1 MSSILELYQEIL
13 FTESMLKEILDGI
26 TGISEVDQGYINS
39 NASEFKRL
47 EQDKIKLFDSLGEN
61 ACRMLSIGIVMDE
74 LVKLGFHRD
83 SCNITTDDGAEIG
96 IDCFISN
103 QKLKVY
109 DDGID
114 ETILGFVYIVFKFEV
129 CEMYYQRNENDDL
142 RWLDNYKPEDLLD
155 KVKELLK

>member
-61 ACRMLSIGIVMDE
+61 ARKMLDIGIVMDE
-74 LVKLGFHRD
+74 LVELGFSRFGL
-83 SCNITTDDGAEIG
+83 CEYALTDNNGTQKIG
-96 IDCFISN
+96 ID
-103 QKLKVY
+103 
-109 DDGID
+109 
-114 ETILGFVYIVFKFEV
+114 FVYLVISTSYFGSEQYHYSYKSPTW
-129 CEMYYQRNENDDL
+129 QQDL
-142 RWLDNYKPEDLLD
+142 IS
-155 KVKELLK
+155 KVKELINDK